1 MKILI
6 APDKFKGSLSAVE
19 ACDAIER
26 GIRRFLPRATI
37 DKAPIADG
45 GEGTVQALVAATGGR
60 ILTRRVTG
68 PLGKPVRARF
78 GLLGDGDTAVIE
90 MAAASGLSLVPRAKR
105 NPLRTTTYGTGDL
118 IRTALKIGVKR
129 IILGIGGS
137 ATNDGGAGMAMA
149 LGAKLLDAR
158 GREIGWGGG
167 ELGKLDRIADCG
179 VQIANCEILV
189 ACDVTNPLCGTKGA
203 SAVYGPQKGA
213 TPGMVRILDRNLA
226 HFAQIVQRDVIRR
239 RTRPPLHDL
248 PGAGAAGGLGYGLCA
263 FLGAKLRRGTDLVLD
278 AVDFDRRVRG
288 VDLVITGEGAIDE
301 QTVHGKV
308 PVGVARR
315 AAKRGV
321 AVIALGGTVPPGA
334 NSVFRHGIAGVASLC
349 HSPTTL
355 ETAQRDAW
363 DLLAL
368 AAERTLRL
376 WCAGGKAD
384 RK

>member
-19 ACDAIER
+19 VCDAIER
-26 GIRRFLPRATI
+26 GIRRFLPRAMI

-45 GEGTVQALVAATGGR
+45 GEGTVQALVAATAGR
-60 ILTRRVTG
+60 VLTRRVTG
-68 PLGKPVRARF
+68 PLGQTVRARF

-90 MAAASGLSLVPRAKR
+90 MAAASGLSWVPRAKR
-105 NPLRTTTYGTGDL
+105 NPLRTTTHGTGEL
-118 IRTALKIGVKR
+118 IQAALKIGVKR

-167 ELGKLDRIADCG
+167 ELEKLERIEKSG
-179 VQIANCEILV
+179 VQVAECEILV
-189 ACDVTNPLCGTKGA
+189 ACDVTNPLCGPKGA

-213 TPGMVRILDRNLA
+213 TPSMVRRLDRNLA
-226 HFAQIVQRDVIRR
+226 RYARIVQRDVIRKC
-239 RTRPPLHDL
+239 TRHPLHVL

-263 FLGAKLRRGTDLVLD
+263 FLGAKLRRGIDLVLD
-278 AVDFDRRVRG
+278 AVDFDRRVTG

-301 QTVHGKV
+301 QTAHGKV

-315 AAKRGV
+315 AARRGV
-321 AVIALGGTVPPGA
+321 PVIALGGSVPPEA
-334 NSVFRHGIAGVASLC
+334 NAVFEHGIAGVASLC
-349 HSPTTL
+349 HSPMSL
-355 ETAQRDAW
+355 ESAQRDAAA
-363 DLLAL
+363 LLAL

-376 WCAGGKAD
+376 WCTA